1 MLIIPIFIYILAI
14 LIVAWQTG
22 KHKHKAGKFM
32 EEYFIGSRSMGGLV
46 LAMTLISSY
55 VGASSFIGGPGVA
68 YNLGLSW
75 VFLACIQVPTAFF
88 TLGILGKK
96 LAIISRKIN
105 GVTITDYLRARY
117 ESNLVIVLASLMML
131 IFFIGTIVAQFVG
144 GARLFESVTGLSYNF
159 GLILFTAVVII
170 YTTFGG
176 FRAVTITDAIQGI
189 VMLLATGLLFFII
202 LEKGNGMENIMQ
214 SILKTNPNLLTPD
227 SNGAVSKPFILSFW
241 MLVGVGVLGLPV
253 TEVRCMGFKDSK
265 AMHRAMI
272 IGTSIVGIL
281 MLGMHL
287 VGVMG
292 AAVEPGV
299 EVGDKIIPILAIKNM
314 HPILAGVFIAGPLA
328 AIMSSVDSLL
338 IMSSAA
344 IVKDLYIN
352 YIDKNPSE
360 SKIKKLSFAT
370 SLLLGIIVFI
380 LALNPPKLLVWI
392 NLFAL
397 AGQEAA
403 FFCPILL
410 GLYWKRANATGAA
423 VSMIFSVV
431 FYLYTVIMN
440 IKIMN
445 IKIMNMHQIVPT
457 IIFSILLFTIGSYFG
472 KPNSEKVNELFF
484 LKNKKIT

>member
-75 VFLACIQVPTAFF
+75 VFLACIQIPTAFF

-202 LEKGNGMENIMQ
+202 LEKGNGMENIMKT
-214 SILKTNPNLLTPD
+214 ILKTNPNLLTPD

-445 IKIMNMHQIVPT
+445 MHQIVPT

-484 LKNKKIT
+484 SKK

>member
-159 GLILFTAVVII
+159 GLILFTVVVII

-445 IKIMNMHQIVPT
+445 MHQIVPT

-484 LKNKKIT
+484 SEK

>member
-117 ESNLVIVLASLMML
+117 ESNLVIVLTSLMML

-370 SLLLGIIVFI
+370 SLLLGIIVFV

-440 IKIMN
+440 IKIL
-445 IKIMNMHQIVPT
+445 NMHQIVPT
-457 IIFSILLFTIGSYFG
+457 IIFSILLFIIGSYFG

-484 LKNKKIT
+484 SEK

>member
-344 IVKDLYIN
+344 VVKDLYIN

-445 IKIMNMHQIVPT
+445 MHQIVPT

-484 LKNKKIT
+484 SEK

>member
-14 LIVAWQTG
+14 LVIAWQTG

-117 ESNLVIVLASLMML
+117 ESNLVIVLASFMML

-370 SLLLGIIVFI
+370 SLLLGIIVFV

-445 IKIMNMHQIVPT
+445 MHQIVPT

-484 LKNKKIT
+484 SKK

>member
-214 SILKTNPNLLTPD
+214 TLLKTNPNLLTPD

-241 MLVGVGVLGLPV
+241 MLVGVGILGLPV

-370 SLLLGIIVFI
+370 SLLLGIIVFV

-445 IKIMNMHQIVPT
+445 MHQIVPT

-484 LKNKKIT
+484 SEK

>member
-214 SILKTNPNLLTPD
+214 TILKTNPNLLTPD

-370 SLLLGIIVFI
+370 SLLLGIIVFV

-445 IKIMNMHQIVPT
+445 MHQIVPT

-484 LKNKKIT
+484 SEK

>member
-241 MLVGVGVLGLPV
+241 MLVGVGILGLPV

-445 IKIMNMHQIVPT
+445 MHQIVPT

-484 LKNKKIT
+484 SEK

>member
-14 LIVAWQTG
+14 LIIAWQTG

-75 VFLACIQVPTAFF
+75 VFLACIQIPTAFF

-214 SILKTNPNLLTPD
+214 TLLKTNPNLLTPD

-241 MLVGVGVLGLPV
+241 MLVGVGILGLPV

-370 SLLLGIIVFI
+370 SLLLGIIVFV

-403 FFCPILL
+403 FFCPILF

-445 IKIMNMHQIVPT
+445 MHQIVPT
-457 IIFSILLFTIGSYFG
+457 IVFSVLLFTIGSYFG

-484 LKNKKIT
+484 SEK